1 MKLTKSQLKRIIKE
15 ELEEAFE
22 LHLTTDDVEGI
33 YRGMGKPAPVSFYDI
48 KMIAQAYES
57 GVTGETELR
66 RDIQSGTVKGI

>member
-15 ELEEAFE
+15 ELGRDAV
-22 LHLTTDDVEGI
+22 T
-33 YRGMGKPAPVSFYDI
+33 YDI